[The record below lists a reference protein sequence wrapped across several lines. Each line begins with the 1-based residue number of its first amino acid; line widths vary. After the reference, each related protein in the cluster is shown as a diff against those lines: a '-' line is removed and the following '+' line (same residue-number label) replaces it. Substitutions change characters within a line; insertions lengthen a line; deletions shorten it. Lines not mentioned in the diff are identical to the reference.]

1 MRGYAKLLGIKFLT
15 GLFIVGLILCIVGI
29 IGTAIEESVS
39 SVITILISLVCMA
52 FSWGALN
59 VPEPEILPFQENIKT
74 NTEISL
80 NSIDKL
86 KIYYTL
92 DGSDPKNGTLYDA
105 PFVLENSC
113 IVAAR
118 TKYGLKWSKIVNH
131 EFTIEQN
138 EMKLNEE
145 TVSPTESSL
154 EGKNED
160 RLFEE
165 ADEYIT
171 KSKQEEIVESLNNE
185 TSESEKSE
193 TEREPFLMIIG
204 ESHTPNGAAEIVE
217 VSDWERDIDFAIDNS
232 TYNGGYKVYI
242 SYMLSSLF
250 GNSAGTSEEIISE
263 IHIAIDQNAIS
274 QWPEE
279 DRVLSGKIVINA
291 ETDGSPSTAT
301 VAILVDG
308 VEQYNSGEINCYSL
322 DIEPFYIDING
333 KKEVI
338 VRTVCV
344 QSGNPFIFGIV
355 SNE

>member
-1 MRGYAKLLGIKFLT
+1 
-15 GLFIVGLILCIVGI
+15 
-29 IGTAIEESVS
+29 
-39 SVITILISLVCMA
+39 
-52 FSWGALN
+52 
-59 VPEPEILPFQENIKT
+59 
-74 NTEISL
+74 
-80 NSIDKL
+80 
-86 KIYYTL
+86 
-92 DGSDPKNGTLYDA
+92 
-105 PFVLENSC
+105 
-113 IVAAR
+113 
-118 TKYGLKWSKIVNH
+118 
-131 EFTIEQN
+131 
-138 EMKLNEE
+138 
-145 TVSPTESSL
+145 
-154 EGKNED
+154 
-160 RLFEE
+160 
-165 ADEYIT
+165 
-171 KSKQEEIVESLNNE
+171 
-185 TSESEKSE
+185 
-193 TEREPFLMIIG
+193 
-204 ESHTPNGAAEIVE
+204 
-217 VSDWERDIDFAIDNS
+217 
-232 TYNGGYKVYI
+232 
-242 SYMLSSLF
+242 MLSSLF